1 MVRNF
6 GIGTLAVAKRS
17 FITGVNGQDGAYL
30 ARLLLEKGHSVV
42 GAVRNVATA
51 NLARLHEL
59 GVAGNVELVD
69 FELREFGNVLRVIE
83 RARADEVYN
92 LAGQSY
98 VGPSFD
104 KPVHTGEVNAIG
116 VTAILEAIRTLG
128 ASIRFY
134 QASTSELFGKALE
147 TPQTERTPFYPRSP
161 YAAAKAYAQWITVN
175 YRESYGMHAVCGILF
190 NHELPLRAQGFVTRK
205 ITLGLAQIRHRQL
218 DVLELGNLD
227 ARRDWGFA
235 GDYVD
240 GMWRMLQHEPATDY
254 VLATGETRTI
264 RDFATK
270 ARPSRLRHRLAGRGN
285 GRARRRPRDRPCSR
299 QDQPAAVPAGRGR
312 CRVRRRQQG
321 RPRARLEAAHAVSR
335 DRAVDGGGGRP
346 ARARGKGFVLA
357 NANPCHLHTAAAAR
371 RPAIPDAAARN
382 PARANPGPSRRC
394 CGVWRAVP

>member
-1 MVRNF
+1 M
-6 GIGTLAVAKRS
+6 AKRS

-30 ARLLLEKGHSVV
+30 AQLLLKNGHSVV
-42 GAVRNVATA
+42 GAVRNVPTA
-51 NLARLHEL
+51 NLGRLQEL
-59 GVAGNVELVD
+59 GIAADVEVVD
-69 FELREFGNVLRVIE
+69 FELQEFGNALRVIE
-83 RARADEVYN
+83 RARVDEVYN

-104 KPVHTGEVNAIG
+104 KPVHTGQVNAIG

-190 NHELPLRAQGFVTRK
+190 NHESPLRAQGFVTRK
-205 ITLGLAQIRHRQL
+205 ITLGLAQIRHKKL

-240 GMWRMLQHEPATDY
+240 GMCRMLQHEPATDY
-254 VLATGETRTI
+254 VLATGETRSI
-264 RDFATK
+264 RDFVVETGRHLGFDLVWQGTGIDERGIDRASGRTIVKVNPQFFRPAEVDIVCGDASK
-270 ARPSRLRHRLAGRGN
+270 ARRELGWQPHTSFSEMVRLMVEAD
-285 GRARRRPRDRPCSR
+285 DR
-299 QDQPAAVPAGRGR
+299 
-312 CRVRRRQQG
+312 RVREG
-321 RPRARLEAAHAVSR
+321 RLL
-335 DRAVDGGGGRP
+335 
-346 ARARGKGFVLA
+346 F
-357 NANPCHLHTAAAAR
+357 
-371 RPAIPDAAARN
+371 
-382 PARANPGPSRRC
+382 
-394 CGVWRAVP
+394 

>member
-1 MVRNF
+1 
-6 GIGTLAVAKRS
+6 VAKRS

-30 ARLLLEKGHSVV
+30 AQLLLNKGHSVV
-42 GAVRNVATA
+42 GAVRNVPTA
-51 NLARLHEL
+51 NLGRLQEL
-59 GVAGNVELVD
+59 GIAGDVEIVD
-69 FELREFGNVLRVIE
+69 FELQEFGSALRVIE
-83 RARADEVYN
+83 RARVDEVYN

-104 KPVHTGEVNAIG
+104 KPVHTGQVNAIG

-128 ASIRFY
+128 PGIRFY

-190 NHELPLRAQGFVTRK
+190 NHESPLRAQGFVTRK
-205 ITLGLAQIRHRQL
+205 ITLGLAQIRHKLL

-254 VLATGETRTI
+254 VLATGETRSI
-264 RDFATK
+264 RDFVAE
-270 ARPSRLRHRLAGRGN
+270 AGRHLGFDIGWQGAGVDEHGVDRAT
-285 GRARRRPRDRPCSR
+285 GRVVVRVNPQLFRPAEVDIVCGDASKASRELGWKPRTPFAEMVRLMAEADDR
-299 QDQPAAVPAGRGR
+299 
-312 CRVRRRQQG
+312 RVREG
-321 RPRARLEAAHAVSR
+321 RIL
-335 DRAVDGGGGRP
+335 
-346 ARARGKGFVLA
+346 F
-357 NANPCHLHTAAAAR
+357 
-371 RPAIPDAAARN
+371 
-382 PARANPGPSRRC
+382 
-394 CGVWRAVP
+394 